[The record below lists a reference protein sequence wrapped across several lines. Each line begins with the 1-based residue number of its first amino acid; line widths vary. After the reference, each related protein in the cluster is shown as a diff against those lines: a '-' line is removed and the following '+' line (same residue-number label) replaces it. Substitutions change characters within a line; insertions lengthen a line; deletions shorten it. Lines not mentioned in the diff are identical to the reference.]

1 MDSNNQPLVSI
12 GLPVYNGENFIK
24 TAIDSI
30 LNQSYKTLELIIS
43 DNASTDMTQK
53 ICESYSS
60 QDPRIKYIRFDENQ
74 GAAKNFNNTHDLSK
88 GKYFK
93 WASHDDYLENT
104 YIEKCV
110 EVLEKDDEVHLCHS
124 RKNIVNKH
132 DDIKA
137 KDDFVQID
145 LNQARAFKRF
155 LSFLNKFR
163 YYQDDADVVFGL
175 FRSEILF
182 NTQRIASYHS
192 SDFTLVAEIILQGKI
207 FIIKDYLFYRRFHEQ
222 MSTIANHTKAKRAKW
237 FNTKK
242 GSSNFI
248 SYFPFLLWFLEFIKF
263 IRKSNLKFSDKLILS
278 LASIKWLILRVYYRV
293 VVKLKIKRSS
303 DFGQVFVDIN

>member
-1 MDSNNQPLVSI
+1 MPSNEQPLVSI
-12 GLPVYNGENFIK
+12 GLPVYNGENFIRK
-24 TAIDSI
+24 AIDSI
-30 LNQSYKTLELIIS
+30 LNQSYKNIELIIS
-43 DNASTDMTQK
+43 DNASSDLTQK
-53 ICESYSS
+53 ICESYSNLD
-60 QDPRIKYIRFDENQ
+60 QRINYIRFDENQ

-110 EVLEKDDEVHLCHS
+110 EILEKDTEIHLCHS
-124 RKNIVNKH
+124 RKNIINRY
-132 DDIKA
+132 DEIKT
-137 KDDFVQID
+137 KDNFVQID
-145 LNQARAFKRF
+145 LMQPSAYKRF

-163 YYQDDADVVFGL
+163 YHQDDADVVFGL

-207 FIIKDYLFYRRFHEQ
+207 YILQDYLFYRRFHEQ

-242 GSSNFI
+242 RSGNVI

-263 IRKSNLKFSDKLILS
+263 IRRSNLKFNEKLLLS
-278 LASIKWLILRVYYRV
+278 LPSMKWLVLRIYFRV
-293 VVKLKIKRSS
+293 VVRLKLKRSS
-303 DFGQVFVDIN
+303 DFGQVFIDIN